1 MLPELDCGGKTLTI
15 LNPTTTWGFYTD
27 IDKEEQTGDALGDA
41 IYERNR
47 RLEEKYNFTLDVVE
61 ENMYSIEAK
70 VRNSV
75 MADDSAFDIVLGSSK
90 LNVSMIS
97 DGLVCDLCDIPE
109 LNLDRPWWDQS
120 VVNEAT
126 INGSLYFALCDIT
139 MFSFECT
146 WATYFNKDIL
156 EKNQLDTPYELVRSG
171 AWTFDKLGEYT
182 KACASL
188 NGDESFTWSADGSS
202 VYGLVSYYEFGHTG
216 IIACGER
223 YITNDADGTPR
234 FSLEVPCCVH
244 GGRDKGD
251 TESPLGR
258 YGLRH
263 RSATEI

>member
-1 MLPELDCGGKTLTI
+1 MNRKLVALALLAAIISGCVSCGDAADEDLGTTEENVSGNDMTDTTEAEETTEEAYVLPELDCGGKTLTI

-146 WATYFNKDIL
+146 
-156 EKNQLDTPYELVRSG
+156 
-171 AWTFDKLGEYT
+171 
-182 KACASL
+182 
-188 NGDESFTWSADGSS
+188 
-202 VYGLVSYYEFGHTG
+202 
-216 IIACGER
+216 
-223 YITNDADGTPR
+223 
-234 FSLEVPCCVH
+234 
-244 GGRDKGD
+244 
-251 TESPLGR
+251 
-258 YGLRH
+258 
-263 RSATEI
+263 

>member
-1 MLPELDCGGKTLTI
+1 
-15 LNPTTTWGFYTD
+15 
-27 IDKEEQTGDALGDA
+27 
-41 IYERNR
+41 
-47 RLEEKYNFTLDVVE
+47 
-61 ENMYSIEAK
+61 
-70 VRNSV
+70 
-75 MADDSAFDIVLGSSK
+75 
-90 LNVSMIS
+90 MIS

-182 KACASL
+182 KDCASL

-202 VYGLVSYYEFGHTG
+202 VYGLASCYEFGHTG

-234 FSLEVPCCVH
+234 FSLEGDRFYNVVSKLASLCAVPANICRSTMIRRIIFLCVLLVPCCVH

-263 RSATEI
+263 RSAAEI